1 MSEKDSNSKS
11 ESKKSKPIC
20 SFYQRGSCTK
30 GDECQFSHI
39 GPTINENTST
49 STDVAK
55 PKAYS
60 ACGAKPKADSACG
73 AKPKADSACGAK
85 PKADSACGAKPK
97 ADSACGAKSQSIC
110 PWGYN
115 CPIMR
120 NGCPNKHVKMCPH
133 GTECN
138 KDGCFY
144 YHHGK

>member
-1 MSEKDSNSKS
+1 MSQSDSKKSESKKSESKKS
-11 ESKKSKPIC
+11 ESKKSKSIC
-20 SFYQRGSCTK
+20 TFYQRGSCTK

-60 ACGAKPKADSACG
+60 AGSAKPKADSACG
-73 AKPKADSACGAK
+73 AKPKADSACGTK
-85 PKADSACGAKPK
+85 LKADSSG
-97 ADSACGAKSQSIC
+97 GAKSQSIC

-120 NGCPNKHVKMCPH
+120 NGCPNKHDKMCPH

-138 KDGCFY
+138 RDGCFY

>member
-49 STDVAK
+49 STGVAK

-60 ACGAKPKADSACG
+60 AGGAKPKV
-73 AKPKADSACGAK
+73 
-85 PKADSACGAKPK
+85 
-97 ADSACGAKSQSIC
+97 DSACGAKSQSIC